1 MSRVNMQSTSSPT
14 AQPGGGLRSVLAA
27 LGGLLRGTWLRL
39 VGGTRLLNNG
49 RNDGPPDLDELW
61 RDFNRERGTTF
72 LVVTHDQRLAERCD
86 RIVQL
91 VDGRIVSDV
100 RRGLE
105 SRV

>member
-61 RDFNRERGTTF
+61 RDDRGASEQ
-72 LVVTHDQRLAERCD
+72 VVELRHAHAIEEEA
-86 RIVQL
+86 
-91 VDGRIVSDV
+91 
-100 RRGLE
+100 RRGRLSSAHHGVRE
-105 SRV
+105 P